1 MLGTSWGEGKKKE
14 LNLTPIDKD
23 EDLHEMMIHDSRH
36 FPIID
41 ALDDEDDDDLAEEDL
56 SWNNLL

>member
-23 EDLHEMMIHDSRH
+23 EDLHEMRIHDSRH

-41 ALDDEDDDDLAEEDL
+41 TLDEDDDDLAEEDL

>member
-1 MLGTSWGEGKKKE
+1 MLGTSGGKGKKKE

-56 SWNNLL
+56 S